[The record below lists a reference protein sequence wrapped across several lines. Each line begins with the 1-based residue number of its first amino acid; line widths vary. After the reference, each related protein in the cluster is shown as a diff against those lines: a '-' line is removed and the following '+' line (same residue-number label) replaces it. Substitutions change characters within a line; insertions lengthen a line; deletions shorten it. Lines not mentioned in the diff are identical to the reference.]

1 MSASAAGL
9 RARERPGS
17 AALAL
22 GALGVVF
29 GDIGTSPLYALK
41 ECVSPEHGVPPSAAN
56 VLGLLSL
63 IFWAL
68 TLVVGVKYVGF
79 IMRADNDG
87 EGGILA
93 LLALVPS
100 RLRNNGRWGTGA
112 LGAAVIFGAALLYGD
127 GIITPAISVLS
138 AVEGLEVAAPELHRF
153 VVPITVGVLVA
164 LFAIQ
169 RRGTGGIGR
178 VFGPIML
185 VWFVTMA
192 LLGARFIAL
201 HPAVLRALS
210 PTYAVEFALHSGWTT
225 FVVLGSV
232 VLVITGG
239 EALYADMGHF
249 GARPI
254 RISWFAVVMPAL
266 VINYFGQGALLLH
279 DPSAQKNP
287 FFAMVPPGALTY
299 ILVALSATATVIASQ
314 ALISGAFS
322 LTRQAVQLG
331 YLPRFEIRHTSMSA
345 EGQIY
350 IGAINW
356 LLAFACLTLV
366 LAFGASTR
374 LAAAYGIAV
383 TGTMAITSGVY
394 FVVLREDWKW
404 PLWKALPLLL
414 LFLSIDLAFFGSN
427 LLKFVDGG
435 YVPIVVALLVFV
447 IMIVWRRGRTVLTRH
462 VACVAPELPA
472 FLAEAEQARVG
483 RAPGTG
489 VFLTAHERGVPAA
502 LAHYRR
508 HVHVLP
514 ERIVIL
520 RVVFEHVPR
529 VPLAESVE
537 VSLEAPTVYRIT
549 LRAGFMERPCL
560 PERLRDAPASSGL
573 GLDADN
579 VTYFIG
585 RETFLATSKGEMGR
599 ASETLFR
606 FLYNV
611 ASSATSYFGLLP
623 EQVMEVG
630 MHVDL

>member
-1 MSASAAGL
+1 VTG
-9 RARERPGS
+9 ARTTGHGKGS

-41 ECVSPEHGVPPSAAN
+41 ECVSTEHGVPPSADN

-68 TLVVGVKYVGF
+68 TLVVSVKYVGF

-93 LLALVPS
+93 LLALVPA
-100 RLRNNGRWGTGA
+100 RLREGGRWGTSA
-112 LGAAVIFGAALLYGD
+112 LAVAVIFGAALLYGD

-138 AVEGLEVAAPELHRF
+138 AVEGLEVAAPELKRF

-169 RRGTGGIGR
+169 RHGTGGIGR
-178 VFGPIML
+178 IFGPIML
-185 VWFVTMA
+185 AWFATMA
-192 LLGARFIAL
+192 LLGVRFIVL
-201 HPAVLRALS
+201 HPDVLRALS
-210 PTYAVEFALHSGWTT
+210 PTYAIAFAVRNGWTT

-232 VLVITGG
+232 VLAITGG

-254 RISWFAVVMPAL
+254 RISWFTIVMPAL

-279 DPSAQKNP
+279 DASARTNP
-287 FFAMVPPGALTY
+287 FFAMVPAGALTY
-299 ILVALSATATVIASQ
+299 VLVALSATATVIASQ

-331 YLPRFEIRHTSMSA
+331 YLPRFEIRHTSSAA

-366 LAFGASTR
+366 VAFGASTR

-435 YVPIVVALLVFV
+435 YVPIVVAVIVFT
-447 IMIVWRRGRTVLTRH
+447 IMIVWRRGRTVLMRH
-462 VACVAPELPA
+462 IAGMAPDLPR
-472 FLAEAEQARVG
+472 FLADAERDDVA

-529 VPLAESVE
+529 VPIADSVE
-537 VSLEAPTVYRIT
+537 VTPEAPTVYRIT

-560 PERLRDAPASSGL
+560 PDRLRDAPASSGL
-573 GLDADN
+573 GLDGPD

-585 RETFLATSKGEMGR
+585 RETFLATAKGEMGR

-611 ASSATSYFGLLP
+611 ASSATSYFGLP
-623 EQVMEVG
+623 PDRVMEIG
-630 MHVDL
+630 MHLDL

>member
-1 MSASAAGL
+1 MSD
-9 RARERPGS
+9 ARKATHPPKGS

-41 ECVSPEHGVPPSAAN
+41 ECVSHEHGVPPSAAN

-63 IFWAL
+63 VFWAL

-93 LLALVPS
+93 LLALVPP
-100 RLRNNGRWGTGA
+100 RLRDGGRWGTTA
-112 LGAAVIFGAALLYGD
+112 LAAAVIFGAALLYGD

-138 AVEGLEVAAPELHRF
+138 AVEGLEVAAPELTRF
-153 VVPITVGVLVA
+153 VVPITVAVLLT

-169 RRGTGGIGR
+169 RHGTGGIGR
-178 VFGPIML
+178 VFGPVML
-185 VWFVTMA
+185 AWFVTMA
-192 LLGARFIAL
+192 VLGARFIAL
-201 HPAVLRALS
+201 HPDVLRALS
-210 PTYAVEFALHSGWTT
+210 PTYAIAFAVRNGFIT

-254 RISWFAVVMPAL
+254 RISWFFVVMPAL
-266 VINYFGQGALLLH
+266 VLNYFGQGALLLH
-279 DPSAQKNP
+279 DPGARTNP
-287 FFAMVPPGALTY
+287 FFAMVPHGAATY
-299 ILVALSATATVIASQ
+299 VLVALSATATVIASQ

-322 LTRQAVQLG
+322 LTRQAAQLG
-331 YLPRFEIRHTSMSA
+331 YLPRFEIRHTSSAA

-366 LAFGASTR
+366 LVFGASTR

-414 LFLSIDLAFFGSN
+414 VFLSIDLAFFGSN
-427 LLKFVDGG
+427 LLKFADGG
-435 YVPIVVALLVFV
+435 YVPLLVAVVVFAV
-447 IMIVWRRGRTVLTRH
+447 MIVWRRGRTVLMRH
-462 VACVAPELPA
+462 LLHTVPDLPQ
-472 FLAEAEQARVG
+472 FLADAARDGVA

-489 VFLTAHERGVPAA
+489 VFLTAHDRGVPAA
-502 LAHYRR
+502 LVHYRR
-508 HVHVLP
+508 HTHVLP

-529 VPLAESVE
+529 VPIADSADVT
-537 VSLEAPTVYRIT
+537 LEAPTVYRIT
-549 LRAGFMERPCL
+549 LRAGFMEHPCL
-560 PERLRDAPASSGL
+560 PERLRDASASSGL
-573 GLDADN
+573 GLDAPD

-585 RETFLATSKGEMGR
+585 RETFLATAQGEMGR

-611 ASSATSYFGLLP
+611 ASSPTTFFGLPP
-623 EQVMEVG
+623 EHVMEIG